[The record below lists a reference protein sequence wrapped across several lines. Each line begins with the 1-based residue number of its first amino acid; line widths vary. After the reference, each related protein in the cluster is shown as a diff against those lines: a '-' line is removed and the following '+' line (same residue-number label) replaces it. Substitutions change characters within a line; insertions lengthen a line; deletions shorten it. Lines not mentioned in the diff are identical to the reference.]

1 MSKAPPIRLPDK
13 VADAMLQARAS
24 ITAALDNR
32 LVLQRPD
39 IDRPPRY
46 DRKTDYRVLWRGH
59 VIGRIWMHDY
69 VGERWAGL
77 GPWHWYWEWEH
88 QHRTPTAHAPTLE
101 AAMAD
106 FRKVW
111 DSDKAKSQRA

>member
-1 MSKAPPIRLPDK
+1 
-13 VADAMLQARAS
+13 
-24 ITAALDNR
+24 
-32 LVLQRPD
+32 
-39 IDRPPRY
+39 
-46 DRKTDYRVLWRGH
+46 
-59 VIGRIWMHDY
+59 MHDY

-111 DSDKAKSQRA
+111 QGEGSTSLAGPAIRQHDLLVPFERSTISIMSARF